1 MMKFSKSS
9 LGMTLVEL
17 ITSLLISSILISSV
31 FFLTKMYK
39 QNTNQ
44 LKQEIDTQLYVSNFI
59 NVFTTDIASAGYQ
72 PIDSQLTVSI
82 LEKEGNGKDK
92 VIDVTYKQGY
102 TVDKITIRYDIGTV
116 TRTKVEYSLID
127 FKRSNARPNEK
138 AIIKSKENHN
148 DITKGVQFNSIGV
161 INNEIILAGVEDF
174 QCRQSINPEPTHPNA
189 AVRGLNC
196 TLTIYK
202 TAENQIVGGDG
213 GGNLNS
219 TQTRSYTFYAKAINL
234 F

>member
-1 MMKFSKSS
+1 MMKLSKSS

-17 ITSLLISSILISSV
+17 ITALLISSILISSV

-59 NVFTTDIASAGYQ
+59 NGITTDIASAGYQ
-72 PIDSQLTVSI
+72 PIDSQLTISI
-82 LEKEGNGKDK
+82 LEKEGSGKDK

-102 TVDKITIRYDIGTV
+102 TVDKITMRYDISPT
-116 TRTKVEYSLID
+116 TRTIVEYSLVD
-127 FKRSNARPNEK
+127 FKRSNTRPDEK
-138 AIIKSKENHN
+138 AILKKKTNHGDTSKGNFYSV
-148 DITKGVQFNSIGV
+148 DVVKDALYIPGVK
-161 INNEIILAGVEDF
+161 DF
-174 QCRQSINPEPTHPNA
+174 QCRQSINPEPSHPNA

-213 GGNLNS
+213 GGNSNS
-219 TQTRSYTFYAKAINL
+219 TQTRSYTFYAKATNL